1 VKKLSKNQV
10 IYLPEGTS
18 WVSGKTYFNGKIIFE
33 GRIEI
38 LVKIRTNTVDIQKY
52 GRLLSLQ
59 LVSISINGF
68 NEFSYSTLNSDG
80 SLINDSGK
88 NVYML
93 EIFEPIN

>member
-1 VKKLSKNQV
+1 MKKLSKNQV

-33 GRIEI
+33 ARIEI